1 VLTIYNRAT
10 ATHRNYIPA
19 PDRRLRESLQPNSPR
34 LQAFYH
40 PCDGRH
46 EEHRLNVFLV
56 IINAGIKFRRYIQ
69 MISTNPPAT
78 SLPTDV
84 LTLMNRTNKLIE
96 LLYWKPI
103 PTKGSRGE
111 MEVARK
117 SATRRRNAE
126 RSGRPSREKNIE
138 RESSE
143 GMETVDGEDT
153 VMEEDAQ
160 NPCHNLTTSKHR
172 KKFHWPAGM
181 DLEARI
187 AYGEALMSGHGVLH
201 FRSLSPIVRT
211 DSLRRP

>member
-1 VLTIYNRAT
+1 VLTVYDRAT

-19 PDRRLRESLQPNSPR
+19 PDRCLRESLQLNSPR

-46 EEHRLNVFLV
+46 EVHCLNVFLV

-69 MISTNPPAT
+69 MISTNPPAI

-84 LTLMNRTNKLIE
+84 LTLMNRTNKLVE

-111 MEVARK
+111 MEFARK
-117 SATRRRNAE
+117 FAARQQNPEGSR
-126 RSGRPSREKNIE
+126 RPSREKNIE
-138 RESSE
+138 GESSE
-143 GMETVDGEDT
+143 EMETADGEDT
-153 VMEEDAQ
+153 VTEEDAQ
-160 NPCHNLTTSKHR
+160 NPSHNLATSKRR

-187 AYGEALMSGHGVLH
+187 AYGSALMSGHGVLH
-201 FRSLSPIVRT
+201 FLSLSPIVRT
-211 DSLRRP
+211 DCLRRP